1 MIEHTEATEGA
12 DWNAHLINSETT
24 NLQWSSSDHIVP
36 WAWLFWFSWRPVW
49 AHRKP
54 QHTFCPEH
62 FLAGFPVSLN
72 AHRWDATPG
81 GRDRDGRQVWAS
93 QGGCVPG
100 QGSTPG
106 VHRLPARSVARL
118 APSPALCPS
127 RDAEPWL
134 AALLGQSG
142 RCSGRRYLLLKG
154 FQMSW
159 QRSTPGDLGQQNLKR
174 STLDLQICARGLTI
188 LALKPTANLPLPPA
202 SVAAAHAAP
211 PHRAKPVHRGGGWR
225 VALPPLAECRC
236 EVVETGCQK
245 LKVKA
250 GLEPVSSKKHM
261 LTLFIFP
268 VMFAISN
275 KNK

>member
-1 MIEHTEATEGA
+1 MGLAILIFLKTSVSTQKTA
-12 DWNAHLINSETT
+12 AHILPRALS
-24 NLQWSSSDHIVP
+24 
-36 WAWLFWFSWRPVW
+36 
-49 AHRKP
+49 
-54 QHTFCPEH
+54 C
-62 FLAGFPVSLN
+62 
-72 AHRWDATPG
+72 
-81 GRDRDGRQVWAS
+81 
-93 QGGCVPG
+93 
-100 QGSTPG
+100 
-106 VHRLPARSVARL
+106 RLPCVLERPQVRCHPRGTWQGWATGVGIPGWMCSWTGQHPRGAQAPSASVARL
-118 APSPALCPS
+118 APSPALCPG